1 MILEHAYF
9 ITQILVGIGFIIS
22 IGFLAVQMRQNSY
35 LLRKTMADGRRQ
47 RTNFLAETIVIDAN
61 FRDFERRI
69 NTEYGTF
76 NPDEKYRADILGVR
90 IVQSILDELSAYF
103 DGQISDDEW
112 INLKWNMRH
121 APKRPHVQ
129 SAYSWVK
136 DGYSKQVQEYWES
149 LDSSGEGHF
158 LQGDIAPKE

>member
-1 MILEHAYF
+1 MSLEQTYY
-9 ITQILVGIGFIIS
+9 ITQIIVGIGFILS
-22 IGFLAVQMRQNSY
+22 IVFLAVQMRQNSY

-47 RTNFLAETIVIDAN
+47 RTNFLAETIVTDPD

-69 NTEYGTF
+69 NKDYNTF

-112 INLKWNMRH
+112 LNLNWNMRH

-129 SAYSWVK
+129 AAYSWVK
-136 DGYSKQVQEYWES
+136 DGYSKKVQDYWES
-149 LDSSGEGHF
+149 LDANGEIRF
-158 LQGDIAPKE
+158 LQSDN

>member
-1 MILEHAYF
+1 MILEQAYF

-35 LLRKTMADGRRQ
+35 LLRKTMSDGRRQ
-47 RTNFLAETIVIDAN
+47 RTNFLAETIVVDAN

-69 NTEYGTF
+69 NTEYDTF

-136 DGYSKQVQEYWES
+136 DGYSKQVQEHWES

>member
-1 MILEHAYF
+1 MSLEQTYY
-9 ITQILVGIGFIIS
+9 ITQIIVGIGFILS
-22 IGFLAVQMRQNSY
+22 IVFLAVQMRQNSY

-47 RTNFLAETIVIDAN
+47 RTNFLAETIVTDPD

-69 NTEYGTF
+69 NKDYNTF

-112 INLKWNMRH
+112 LNLNWNMRH
-121 APKRPHVQ
+121 APKRPHVKA
-129 SAYSWVK
+129 AYSWVK
-136 DGYSKQVQEYWES
+136 DGYSKKVQDYWES
-149 LDSSGEGHF
+149 LDASGEIRF
-158 LQGDIAPKE
+158 LQSDN

>member
-1 MILEHAYF
+1 MSLEQTYY
-9 ITQILVGIGFIIS
+9 ITQIIVGIGFILS
-22 IGFLAVQMRQNSY
+22 IVFLAVQMRQNSY

-47 RTNFLAETIVIDAN
+47 RTNFLAETIVTDPD

-69 NTEYGTF
+69 NKDYDTF

-112 INLKWNMRH
+112 LNLKWNMRH

-129 SAYSWVK
+129 AAYSWMK
-136 DGYSKQVQEYWES
+136 EGYSKKVQDYWES
-149 LDSSGEGHF
+149 LDASGEIRF
-158 LQGDIAPKE
+158 LQSDN

>member
-1 MILEHAYF
+1 MSLEQTYY
-9 ITQILVGIGFIIS
+9 ITQIIVGIGFILS
-22 IGFLAVQMRQNSY
+22 IVFLAVQMRQNSY

-47 RTNFLAETIVIDAN
+47 RTNFLAETIVTDPD

-69 NTEYGTF
+69 NKDYNTF

-112 INLKWNMRH
+112 LNLNWNMRH

-129 SAYSWVK
+129 AAYSWVK
-136 DGYSKQVQEYWES
+136 DGYSKKVQDYWES
-149 LDSSGEGHF
+149 LDASGEIRF
-158 LQGDIAPKE
+158 LQSDN